1 MGVLE
6 DSCSFLAYNSNHFH
20 LDNGLSVVFLPTLNS
35 DVLALQMWVKTG
47 SIHEGRFLGS
57 GISHFVE
64 HMVFKGTKKRSYADI
79 FKETQAQGAKINAY
93 TSFERT
99 VYTYDGCT
107 NSLEVGLDILGDML
121 CCSTFPEEELI
132 KERDVILREIDMSND
147 DPDDRLS
154 QVLFDNA
161 FQQHPYHYPII
172 GIRSI
177 FEKLTREDL
186 IAYWRERYAI
196 NNMVLI
202 IAGNVDP
209 TLLKT
214 KVEQCLGHYAPR
226 SVAPVYIPQEPFQ
239 LAERFAYE
247 QGDYQLTRGAI
258 AFKIPGIGHKD
269 GAKLQVLA
277 NILGGGESSLL
288 YQKLREEKKLVY
300 SIDAS
305 SWMATGQGL
314 FWIQYTCAEEK
325 RQVVENFLQNH
336 LCELAENCLSENTIQ
351 KAYNQAII
359 SELDTRKTVSGQAHH
374 VGWAIVC
381 LGDENYPKHYLAQL
395 RGLTAN
401 AVKSIVR
408 KYFKKVSC
416 TTVSLRPQNK
426 SAENRSLGTEN
437 KINTSIE
444 FLHIEGVRVIIQN
457 CPSFPK
463 TNIQALFSAGALYE
477 PKDKRGLTQLLST
490 LLTKDTQ
497 QQTALEIAETIEK
510 IGGQFN
516 GFSGNNHLG
525 LYLEVL
531 SKDISIATDL
541 LKNALGYPLFKEQTF
556 ENELKAQWAELQEM
570 QDDVFYVGFQK
581 IRQQFFTTHPY
592 FIGQLGNEEGVSA
605 ITREDCMNFYKKLI
619 IKHNCVLSV
628 ITSLP
633 KSAIVKSLTPICQV
647 LSDEKSFNDESD
659 EIPFKPNKRL
669 ETFLNKEQAM
679 VFKAFPMAGFGNE
692 DFYVGEFLEELFN
705 GLSSAF
711 VEEVR
716 EKRGLAYTVGATRL
730 LGIKKGMFCL
740 FAGTQPEQA
749 KIVEREM
756 DKGIQRVLDR
766 KIAPKEFEICRSCL
780 KVNRQLRLQT
790 IGHRAFQAGYNEL
803 LHLPSEQWLKYNESI
818 DSITLK
824 QFYEVCEKYLKE
836 DLSSTLLLIPTQV

>member
-1 MGVLE
+1 MGVLQ
-6 DSCSFLAYNSNHFH
+6 DSCSFLSYDSHHFH
-20 LDNGLSVVFLPTLNS
+20 LENGLSVVFLPIPNS

-64 HMVFKGTKKRSYADI
+64 HMVFKGTEKRSYANI

-107 NSLEVGLDILGDML
+107 NSLDVGLDILGDML
-121 CCSTFPEEELI
+121 CCSIFPEEELI

-154 QVLFDNA
+154 QVLFENA

-186 IAYWRERYAI
+186 IAYWHERYAI

-202 IAGNVDP
+202 VAGNIDL

-214 KVEQCLGHYAPR
+214 KVERHLGHYTPR

-239 LAERFAYE
+239 LAERSAYE
-247 QGDYQLTRGAI
+247 RGDYQLTRGAI

-305 SWMATGQGL
+305 SWMAAGQGL

-325 RQVVENFLQNH
+325 RQAVEDFLQNH
-336 LCELAENCLSENTIQ
+336 LCELTENCLSENTIK

-381 LGDENYPKHYLAQL
+381 LGDENYPKHYLEQL

-416 TTVSLRPQNK
+416 TTVSLRPQDK
-426 SAENRSLGTEN
+426 LAENNSLESEN
-437 KINTSIE
+437 KTHTSIE
-444 FLHIEGVRVIIQN
+444 SLNIEGVRVIIQT
-457 CPSFPK
+457 CLSFPK

-497 QQTALEIAETIEK
+497 KQTALEIAETIER

-525 LYLEVL
+525 LSLEVL

-541 LKNALGYPLFKEQTF
+541 LRNALGYPLFKEQTF

-581 IRQQFFTTHPY
+581 IRQQFFATHPY
-592 FIGQLGNEEGVSA
+592 YIGQLGNEEGVSA

-633 KSAIVKSLTPICQV
+633 KDVIIKYLTPICQV
-647 LSDEKSFNDESD
+647 LSNESSFNNKSD
-659 EIPFKPNKRL
+659 EISFEPNKRL
-669 ETFLNKEQAM
+669 ETSLNKEQAM
-679 VFKAFPMAGFGNE
+679 VFKAFPMAGLGNE

-740 FAGTQPEQA
+740 FAGTQSEQT
-749 KIVEREM
+749 KIVEKEM
-756 DKGIQRVLDR
+756 DKGIQRVLEH
-766 KIAPKEFEICRSCL
+766 KITPEEFEICRSCL

-790 IGHRAFQAGYNEL
+790 IGRKAFQAGYNEL
-803 LHLPSEQWLKYNESI
+803 LHLPSEQWLKYNEHI
-818 DSITLK
+818 DSITLE
-824 QFYEVCEKYLKE
+824 QFYQVCEKYLKE
-836 DLSSTLLLIPTQV
+836 NLSSTLLLVPTLA

>member
-1 MGVLE
+1 MGVIE
-6 DSCSFLAYNSNHFH
+6 DNGSFLSYSSKHFR
-20 LDNGLSVVFLPTLNS
+20 LDNGLSVVFLPTYDT

-64 HMVFKGTKKRSYADI
+64 HMVFKGTAKRTYADI

-93 TSFERT
+93 TSFDRT

-107 NSLEVGLDILGDML
+107 NSLDTGLDILGDML
-121 CCSTFPEEELI
+121 CASIFPEEELV

-147 DPDDRLS
+147 DPEDRLS
-154 QVLFDNA
+154 QILFENA

-172 GIRSI
+172 GIRRI

-186 IAYWRERYAI
+186 MAYWQERYAI
-196 NNMVLI
+196 NNMILVV
-202 IAGNVDP
+202 AGNLDVS
-209 TLLKT
+209 TLKE
-214 KVEQCLGHYAPR
+214 KVEKQLGDYSPR

-247 QGDYQLTRGAI
+247 RGDYQLTRGAI

-277 NILGGGESSLL
+277 SILGSGESSLL

-305 SWMATGQGL
+305 SWMAEGQGL
-314 FWIQYTCAEEK
+314 FWIQYTCAPEK
-325 RQVVENFLQNH
+325 RQEVESFLQNR
-336 LCELAENCLSENTIQ
+336 LCELAENCLSENAIA

-359 SELDTRKTVSGQAHH
+359 SELDTRKTVSGLAHH
-374 VGWAIVC
+374 VGWSIVC
-381 LGDENYPKHYLAQL
+381 LGDENYPKHYLEQL
-395 RGLTAN
+395 RALTAN
-401 AVKSIVR
+401 SVKSIVK

-416 TTVSLRPQNK
+416 TTVSFRPYDVNK
-426 SAENRSLGTEN
+426 ANDLLTVKNQTRLPLENLC
-437 KINTSIE
+437 
-444 FLHIEGVRVIIQN
+444 IEGVRVIIQQY
-457 CPSFPK
+457 PDFPK

-477 PKDKRGLTQLLST
+477 PENKRGITQLLAT

-497 QQTALEIAETIEK
+497 KQTALEIAETIEQ

-525 LYLEVL
+525 LSVEVL
-531 SKDISIATDL
+531 SKDILVATNL
-541 LKNALGYPLFKEQTF
+541 LKNALAYPLFKQENF
-556 ENELKAQWAELQEM
+556 DNELRAQYAELQEM

-581 IRQQFFTTHPY
+581 IRQQFFKSHPY
-592 FIGQLGNEEGVSA
+592 CIGQLGNEEGISS
-605 ITREDCMNFYKKLI
+605 ITRADCIDFYKKLI
-619 IKHNCVLSV
+619 VKHNGVLSV
-628 ITSLP
+628 VTSLS
-633 KSAIVKSLTPICQV
+633 KELIIKALTPICQAI
-647 LSDEKSFNDESD
+647 SNETSFNCKNDDIAFES
-659 EIPFKPNKRL
+659 NRRL
-669 ETFLNKEQAM
+669 EASLNKEQAM
-679 VFKAFPMAGFGNE
+679 VFKAFPIAGLNNE

-705 GLSSAF
+705 GLSSSF

-740 FAGTQPEQA
+740 FAGTQPEQT
-749 KIVEREM
+749 KVVEAEM
-756 DKGIQRVLDR
+756 CKGIQRVLDR
-766 KIAPKEFEICRSCL
+766 NVSAKEFEICRSCL

-790 IGHRAFQAGYNEL
+790 LGRKAFQAGYNEL
-803 LHLPSEQWLKYNESI
+803 LQIPNGQWLKYNEGI
-818 DSITLK
+818 DAVTQE
-824 QFYEVCEKYLKE
+824 QFYKTCEKYLKE
-836 DLSSTLLLIPTQV
+836 ELSSTLILTPNQG

>member
-1 MGVLE
+1 MGVIE
-6 DSCSFLAYNSNHFH
+6 DSCSFLSYASKHFH
-20 LDNGLSVVFLPTLNS
+20 LDNGLSVVFLPTANT

-64 HMVFKGTKKRSYADI
+64 HMVFKGTEKRTYADI

-93 TSFERT
+93 TSFDRT

-107 NSLEVGLDILGDML
+107 QSLDVGLDILGDML

-154 QVLFDNA
+154 QILFENA

-186 IAYWRERYAI
+186 MAYWHERYAI

-202 IAGNVDP
+202 VAGNLD
-209 TLLKT
+209 LANLKA
-214 KVEQCLGHYAPR
+214 KLENHLGHYAQR
-226 SVAPVYIPQEPFQ
+226 SVAPVYIPHEPFQ

-247 QGDYQLTRGAI
+247 QGDYQLTRGAV
-258 AFKIPGIGHKD
+258 AFKIPGVGHKD

-277 NILGGGESSLL
+277 SILGGGESSLL

-305 SWMATGQGL
+305 SWMASGQGL
-314 FWIQYTCAEEK
+314 FWIQYTCEKEK
-325 RQVVENFLQNH
+325 RQAVENFLQNH
-336 LCELAENCLSENTIQ
+336 LCELTESCLSENTIQ

-374 VGWAIVC
+374 IGWAIVC
-381 LGDENYPKHYLAQL
+381 LGDENYPKHYLEQL

-416 TTVSLRPQNK
+416 TTVSLRPQDK
-426 SAENRSLGTEN
+426 LEENDLLKTTNEKN
-437 KINTSIE
+437 EAIDY
-444 FLHIEGVRVIIQN
+444 LAIEGVRVVIQY

-497 QQTALEIAETIEK
+497 KQTALEIAETIEK
-510 IGGQFN
+510 TGGQFN
-516 GFSGNNHLG
+516 GFTGNNHLG
-525 LYLEVL
+525 LSIEVL
-531 SKDISIATDL
+531 SKDISIATHL
-541 LKNALGYPLFKEQTF
+541 LKDALGYPLFKEQTF
-556 ENELKAQWAELQEM
+556 DNELKAQKAELQEM

-581 IRQQFFTTHPY
+581 IRQQFFKTHPY
-592 FIGQLGNEEGVSA
+592 CVGQLGNEEGVSS
-605 ITREDCMNFYKKLI
+605 ITRDDCINFYRQLI
-619 IKHNCVLSV
+619 VKHNCVLSV

-633 KSAIVKSLTPICQV
+633 KEVIVKYLTPICQV
-647 LSDEKSFNDESD
+647 LSSETSFNRKTDEISFESD
-659 EIPFKPNKRL
+659 KRL
-669 ETFLNKEQAM
+669 ETALNKEQAM
-679 VFKAFPMAGFGNE
+679 VFKAFPVAGLGHK
-692 DFYVGEFLEELFN
+692 DFYIGEFLEELFN
-705 GLSSAF
+705 GLSSVF

-730 LGIKKGMFCL
+730 LGIQKGMFCL
-740 FAGTQPEQA
+740 FAGTQAEQA
-749 KIVEREM
+749 KIVEAEM
-756 DKGIQRVLDR
+756 CKGIQRVLDH
-766 KIAPKEFEICRSCL
+766 KITPEEFEICRSCL

-790 IGHRAFQAGYNEL
+790 LGRKAFQAGYNEL
-803 LHLPSEQWLKYNESI
+803 LQLPSEQWLKYNENI
-818 DSITLK
+818 DAITLE
-824 QFYEVCEKYLKE
+824 QFYEICEKYLKE
-836 DLSSTLLLIPTQV
+836 DLSSTLLLIPTQS

>member
-1 MGVLE
+1 MGVTE
-6 DSCSFLAYNSNHFH
+6 ECCSFLSYSSNHFQ
-20 LDNGLSVVFLPTLNS
+20 LDNGLSFVFLPTPNT

-64 HMVFKGTKKRSYADI
+64 HMVFKGTEKRSYADI

-107 NSLEVGLDILGDML
+107 NSLDVGLDILGDML
-121 CCSTFPEEELI
+121 CCSTFREEELI
-132 KERDVILREIDMSND
+132 KERDVVLREIDMSND

-154 QVLFDNA
+154 QILFENA

-177 FEKLTREDL
+177 FEKLTRDDL
-186 IAYWRERYAI
+186 MEYWHERYAI

-202 IAGNVDP
+202 VAGNIE
-209 TLLKT
+209 LNILKE
-214 KVEQCLGHYAPR
+214 KIEQYLGHYAPR
-226 SVAPVYIPQEPFQ
+226 SVAPVYVPHEPFQ

-258 AFKIPGIGHKD
+258 AYKIPGIGHKD

-305 SWMATGQGL
+305 SWMAAGQGL

-325 RQVVENFLQNH
+325 RQAVENFLQNH
-336 LCELAENCLSENTIQ
+336 LCELTENCLSENTIQ

-381 LGDENYPKHYLAQL
+381 LGDENYPKHYLEQL

-416 TTVSLRPQNK
+416 TTVSLRPK
-426 SAENRSLGTEN
+426 DKLKENRSLEVEN
-437 KINTSIE
+437 NTHTSIE
-444 FLHIEGVRVIIQN
+444 SLIIEDVRVIIQQ
-457 CPSFPK
+457 CPAFPK
-463 TNIQALFSAGALYE
+463 TNIQAFFSAGALYE
-477 PKDKRGLTQLLST
+477 PQDKRGLTQLLST

-497 QQTALEIAETIEK
+497 KQTALEIAETIEK

-516 GFSGNNHLG
+516 GFTGNNHLG
-525 LYLEVL
+525 LSIEVL
-531 SKDISIATDL
+531 SKDISIAAHL

-592 FIGQLGNEEGVSA
+592 YIGQLGNEDGVSS
-605 ITREDCMNFYKKLI
+605 ITREDCINFYRKLI
-619 IKHNCVLSV
+619 VKHNCVLSIV
-628 ITSLP
+628 TSLP
-633 KSAIVKSLTPICQV
+633 KEAIVKYLTPICQV
-647 LSDEKSFNDESD
+647 LSDETSFNHRSD
-659 EIPFKPNKRL
+659 EIPFEPNKRL
-669 ETFLNKEQAM
+669 ETSLNKEQAM

-730 LGIKKGMFCL
+730 LGIQKGMFCL
-740 FAGTQPEQA
+740 FAGTQSEQA
-749 KIVEREM
+749 KIVEQEM
-756 DKGIQRVLDR
+756 CKGVQRVLEH
-766 KIAPKEFEICRSCL
+766 KITLEEFEICRSCL

-790 IGHRAFQAGYNEL
+790 IGRKAFQAGYNEL
-803 LHLPSEQWLKYNESI
+803 LLLPAEQWLKYNDNI
-818 DSITLK
+818 DAITLE
-824 QFYEVCEKYLKE
+824 QFYKVCEKYLKE
-836 DLSSTLLLIPTQV
+836 DLSSTLLLIPTQD